1 MKIPYNFTE
10 YNLIENRRKKNYW
23 FKKCMYILI
32 VAIIIIICKFNF
44 FVYQSSVLINDEN
57 GYLVLA
63 DIDMINT
70 LSTTNKIIINNIE
83 YDFSI
88 SKIADYTNINGT
100 IYQSVYLSID
110 KYDSKF
116 MINKCMFLKS
126 KSTLIDS
133 IVKFTKGG

>member
-1 MKIPYNFTE
+1 
-10 YNLIENRRKKNYW
+10 
-23 FKKCMYILI
+23 
-32 VAIIIIICKFNF
+32 
-44 FVYQSSVLINDEN
+44 
-57 GYLVLA
+57 
-63 DIDMINT
+63 MINT

-116 MINKCMFLKS
+116 MINKFNFLKS